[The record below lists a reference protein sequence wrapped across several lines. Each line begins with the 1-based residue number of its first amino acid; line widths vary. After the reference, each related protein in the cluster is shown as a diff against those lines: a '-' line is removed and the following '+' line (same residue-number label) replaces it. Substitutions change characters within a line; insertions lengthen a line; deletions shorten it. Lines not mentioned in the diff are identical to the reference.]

1 MERMLEAP
9 EHNESLDDEA
19 KQPSERVTWWS
30 SLQAT
35 STRRA
40 LLLTALGGLLI
51 AGLITALPRSE
62 GANGA
67 LNASAITLGPRGND
81 TFNHAKSGDCLNW
94 PDRTPDAAELVDCTD
109 EHRFEV
115 AASVDMRTFPGSEYG
130 PDAAPPSQARI
141 QQISQEQC
149 SAAVRRYLGARFD
162 PNSRFTISML
172 WSGDKAWRQSGERR
186 MLCGLQLPGPNNQ
199 QLAFKGKVA
208 DVDQSKVW
216 PAGTCLGIDPTTNQ
230 PTDIPVDCAAP
241 HAMEVTGSVN
251 LAEKFPGG
259 LPREPEQDT
268 FIKDA
273 CTRMTDAYLAPI
285 QLRSTT
291 LTLIYSTV
299 SLPSWSAGSH
309 QVSCSIGATLG
320 NGGWSTLLNS
330 AKGALMI
337 NGQPPIPPPNIPEE
351 RLNIPPLPTPV
362 VDTSSSSSGSSS
374 WPSSSS
380 RLVVWFL
387 VGVDGADRRA
397 PAVPAPAAAA
407 DRPDGDADR
416 RPDHNARATRQH
428 IPQRTASAGPRPG
441 GSPAAATPPGAE
453 APPPPPPP
461 EAPPPPLL
469 LPPLPW
475 LGPPPPEPMLP
486 AGRRARRRGRSRVA
500 VRMSPQRFDELVSDA
515 LDLIPPELAAA
526 TDNVVVLVED
536 RNPEEPDLLG
546 LYQGVALT
554 ERDSTYAGSLPDTIT
569 IYRHALLEVC
579 ETEDEVVDEVAI
591 TVIHEIA
598 HHFGID
604 DDRLHELGWG

>member
-1 MERMLEAP
+1 M
-9 EHNESLDDEA
+9 
-19 KQPSERVTWWS
+19 
-30 SLQAT
+30 
-35 STRRA
+35 
-40 LLLTALGGLLI
+40 LTALGGLLI

-115 AASVDMRTFPGSEYG
+115 AESVDMRTFPGSEYG

-259 LPREPEQDT
+259 LPPEPEQDT

-285 QLRSTT
+285 QLRNTT

-330 AKGALMI
+330 AKGRAAD
-337 NGQPPIPPPNIPEE
+337 Q
-351 RLNIPPLPTPV
+351 RPTADPAAGHPRRAAQHAAHPDAV
-362 VDTSSSSSGSSS
+362 GGL
-374 WPSSSS
+374 
-380 RLVVWFL
+380 LVVVGVL
-387 VGVDGADRRA
+387 VVLVVARPTRPRVVVGVDECRPKSASSPSTCRSSRPPRRRRR
-397 PAVPAPAAAA
+397 PPRRPTTPEQHGNTFLNGPPPPAP
-407 DRPDGDADR
+407 G
-416 RPDHNARATRQH
+416 Q
-428 IPQRTASAGPRPG
+428 
-441 GSPAAATPPGAE
+441 E

-461 EAPPPPLL
+461 GAEAPPLPPPLEATTAAAAAAAAAVAG
-469 LPPLPW
+469 PAAARTHAAAGC
-475 LGPPPPEPMLP
+475 GPPP
-486 AGRRARRRGRSRVA
+486 G
-500 VRMSPQRFDELVSDA
+500 
-515 LDLIPPELAAA
+515 PP
-526 TDNVVVLVED
+526 
-536 RNPEEPDLLG
+536 PGP
-546 LYQGVALT
+546 
-554 ERDSTYAGSLPDTIT
+554 
-569 IYRHALLEVC
+569 
-579 ETEDEVVDEVAI
+579 
-591 TVIHEIA
+591 
-598 HHFGID
+598 
-604 DDRLHELGWG
+604 